1 MCEIC
6 YYIYNQLNF
15 LDICISRYNNKFET
29 SVYRKPTFTG
39 LTMNFNSFIPKHFKY
54 NLISCLIFRAF
65 KICSSEI
72 LFDRE
77 LKFLR
82 SLFAKNSFPCNLID
96 KLFVK
101 TIQKLYI
108 CKPHV
113 PSVHKKDVFI
123 CLPYLGNQSFIVRKK
138 LMSLVRR
145 FYPHVNLK
153 CIFRNSFTI
162 GSLFCFKDRLPL
174 MLRTSVI
181 YQFSC
186 GQCPS
191 SYIGQTVKQLK
202 VRISQHKGRSF
213 RTNNLLTCP
222 ENSKILEHSL
232 NSGHFIHE
240 HNLKILDN
248 PHNFDLRILESLWIH
263 KLKPSLNDRSSST
276 ELSIVC

>member
-1 MCEIC
+1 M
-6 YYIYNQLNF
+6 
-15 LDICISRYNNKFET
+15 S
-29 SVYRKPTFTG
+29 
-39 LTMNFNSFIPKHFKY
+39 
-54 NLISCLIFRAF
+54 
-65 KICSSEI
+65 
-72 LFDRE
+72 FDRE

-82 SLFAKNSFPCNLID
+82 SLFAKNSFPCSLID

-101 TIQKLYI
+101 TIEKLYT
-108 CKPHV
+108 CKPLV
-113 PSVHKKDVFI
+113 PSVPKKDVFI

-162 GSLFCFKDRLPL
+162 GSLFSFKDRLPL

-181 YQFSC
+181 YQYSC
-186 GQCPS
+186 GQCSS

-202 VRISQHKGRSF
+202 VRISQHKSRSF

-232 NSGHFIHE
+232 NFGHSIHD
-240 HNLKILDN
+240 NNFKILDN